1 MKTRRLWRWSRP
13 WPAALALLLLG
24 GAARAE
30 TIEVQLL
37 QLNDVYELT
46 ALPQVAGL
54 LRQLRAQQPNTLLLH
69 AGDLLSPS
77 ALGTAVVQGE
87 RLQGRQMVAVLNQ
100 LQPDAVTFGNHEFD
114 LPEAA
119 LRQRLKESRFAW
131 LSSNVRS
138 ASGEPLPGTASEQL
152 REFRGTGGGRF
163 RLGLLG
169 LTLPSNP
176 APYVRYGDP
185 ITSAISSA
193 RQLRE
198 RGADAVLALT
208 HQSLS
213 QDQQL
218 ADSPA
223 AIDLILGGHEHEN
236 IQQLRLR
243 QQGPGPAHCPSR
255 GVPIAKADA
264 NARSLLLH
272 TLRFNSSSGC
282 LSVSSQL
289 LLVDGQL
296 PVDAEVAAEVERW
309 QELAFAAFRRQ
320 GLEPAETIATTAA
333 ALDGREAQV
342 RNGRTNLSELLGE
355 AMLQASSGSEL
366 ALYNSG
372 AIRIDDQLPA
382 GAIRQYDVIRVLP
395 FGGTIEQVALPGAVL
410 QQVLEIG
417 ERNRGSGGYLQ
428 SQGLSR
434 TAAGR
439 WLVNGS
445 PLDPQRRY
453 RVAIN
458 DFLLSGR
465 EQGLA
470 LLGSEAPQL
479 QRLAAPV
486 DWRQA
491 VIQRLRRLSADA
503 AQPQQALSARQRP

>member
-1 MKTRRLWRWSRP
+1 M
-13 WPAALALLLLG
+13 
-24 GAARAE
+24 
-30 TIEVQLL
+30 
-37 QLNDVYELT
+37 
-46 ALPQVAGL
+46 
-54 LRQLRAQQPNTLLLH
+54 
-69 AGDLLSPS
+69 
-77 ALGTAVVQGE
+77 
-87 RLQGRQMVAVLNQ
+87 
-100 LQPDAVTFGNHEFD
+100 
-114 LPEAA
+114 
-119 LRQRLKESRFAW
+119 
-131 LSSNVRS
+131 
-138 ASGEPLPGTASEQL
+138 
-152 REFRGTGGGRF
+152 
-163 RLGLLG
+163 
-169 LTLPSNP
+169 
-176 APYVRYGDP
+176 
-185 ITSAISSA
+185 
-193 RQLRE
+193 
-198 RGADAVLALT
+198 
-208 HQSLS
+208 
-213 QDQQL
+213 
-218 ADSPA
+218 
-223 AIDLILGGHEHEN
+223 
-236 IQQLRLR
+236 
-243 QQGPGPAHCPSR
+243 
-255 GVPIAKADA
+255 
-264 NARSLLLH
+264 
-272 TLRFNSSSGC
+272 
-282 LSVSSQL
+282 
-289 LLVDGQL
+289 
-296 PVDAEVAAEVERW
+296 
-309 QELAFAAFRRQ
+309 
-320 GLEPAETIATTAA
+320 
-333 ALDGREAQV
+333 

>member
-1 MKTRRLWRWSRP
+1 M
-13 WPAALALLLLG
+13 
-24 GAARAE
+24 
-30 TIEVQLL
+30 
-37 QLNDVYELT
+37 
-46 ALPQVAGL
+46 
-54 LRQLRAQQPNTLLLH
+54 
-69 AGDLLSPS
+69 
-77 ALGTAVVQGE
+77 VQGE
-87 RLQGRQMVAVLNQ
+87 RLQGRQMVAVLNT
-100 LQPDAVTFGNHEFD
+100 LKPDAVTFGNHEFD

-119 LRQRLKESRFAW
+119 LHQRLKESRFPW

-138 ASGEPLPGTASEQL
+138 ASGQLLPGAVSEQL
-152 REFRGTGGGRF
+152 LAFQGRGGGRF

-185 ITSAISSA
+185 IATAISTA
-193 RQLRE
+193 RALRQ
-198 RGADAVLALT
+198 RGADAVVALT
-208 HQSLS
+208 HQTLS

-218 ADSPA
+218 AESA
-223 AIDLILGGHEHEN
+223 APIDLIAGGHEHEN

-243 QQGPGPAHCPSR
+243 QQGPAAAPCPSR

-272 TLRFNSSSGC
+272 TLRFNSESGC

-289 LLVDGQL
+289 LLLNEQL

-320 GLEPAETIATTAA
+320 GLEPAETVATTAV

-382 GAIRQYDVIRVLP
+382 GPIRQYDVIRVLP
-395 FGGTIEQVALPGAVL
+395 FGGVIEQVALPGAVL
-410 QQVLEIG
+410 QQVLEIS

-434 TAAGR
+434 TAAGQ

-465 EQGLA
+465 EQGLE
-470 LLGSEAPQL
+470 LLGSA
-479 QRLAAPV
+479 AAPLQQLAPPL

-503 AQPQQALSARQRP
+503 AQPQPALSAKQRP